1 MGVPFFLATLLLNG
15 TLASLPF
22 EPMNHSDKISSRR
35 ISAFT
40 LIELL
45 VVIAIIAIL
54 AGLLLPVLAK
64 AKQKAYKIQCTSNLK
79 QFGYAINMYA
89 DENRDKLPGPV
100 WLGLYYY
107 YSSAR
112 PDSIAYFLASYL
124 SLKGGVYENNA
135 AISAVSRKADVC
147 ICPATFRAQGFPKP
161 LPAVGGFDPASL
173 TQPISYIQAES
184 VINIVTTPQNNNP
197 PYKTNYP
204 FGRPNGNNDGAYSSR
219 VDSERLMFAKSFKS
233 FPLVNTPPLPLRS
246 TTRTS
251 SEAPACSNPACMS
264 RYISSFK
271 AFFLSARLIVIW
283 KMPSEQ
289 WVRIGWFVCMSV
301 DGIMDECARNEN
313 LFRLMKSH
321 SLFENSFGLQ
331 PGGVRSSAP

>member
-1 MGVPFFLATLLLNG
+1 MGGPFFLATLLLNG
-15 TLASLPF
+15 TLASLHF
-22 EPMNHSDKISSRR
+22 EPMNHPDKISSRR

-54 AGLLLPVLAK
+54 AGLLLPALAK

-135 AISAVSRKADVC
+135 VVSAVSRKADVC

-204 FGRPNGNNDGAYSSR
+204 FGRPNGNNDGAPVQKITQIRRPAESYAITDADKLSLPYTAGYSAYLPAQAVHGKSGTNGIRNQLFFDYHVR
-219 VDSERLMFAKSFKS
+219 VVKG
-233 FPLVNTPPLPLRS
+233 P
-246 TTRTS
+246 
-251 SEAPACSNPACMS
+251 
-264 RYISSFK
+264 
-271 AFFLSARLIVIW
+271 
-283 KMPSEQ
+283 
-289 WVRIGWFVCMSV
+289 
-301 DGIMDECARNEN
+301 
-313 LFRLMKSH
+313 
-321 SLFENSFGLQ
+321 
-331 PGGVRSSAP
+331 